1 MNEELSVIELIMG
14 ASLTVKAVMATLV
27 AASVVSW
34 FMIVQRIIILLTINV
49 ISRKGNQFPFVV
61 AKVVIA

>member
-34 FMIVQRIIILLTINV
+34 FMIFQRIIILKIFSIVT
-49 ISRKGNQFPFVV
+49 
-61 AKVVIA
+61 AE